1 MASAGS
7 RSGSRPEVWRKP
19 LSGGFRVLQVLC
31 LATGVV
37 GLVSLTVTPVDS
49 WFRNG
54 VGVLVGVLMAVV
66 LVWTVWF
73 GAGWAFLAVRGGQ
86 VRIGFTAVVWAR
98 PSFPLSAVAEVESVD
113 VNFLDHGG
121 RVVGGDPESMG
132 LLVTSGGAE
141 AVRFELWDG
150 STYLVTLR
158 RSDEV
163 VNRLREL
170 LHDGT

>member
-1 MASAGS
+1 MTPVRS
-7 RSGSRPEVWRKP
+7 RSGPRAEVWRKS
-19 LSGGFRVLQVLC
+19 LTGGFRVLQVLC

-37 GLVSLTVTPVDS
+37 GLVSLAATPVDS

-54 VGVLVGVLMAVV
+54 LGAVLGVLMVVV

-73 GAGWAFLAVRGGQ
+73 GAGWAFLAVHRGQ

-98 PSFPLSAVAEVESVD
+98 PSFPLSAVAAVESVD
-113 VNFLDHGG
+113 ADFLDHGG
-121 RVVGGDPESMG
+121 RVVGGDPAGEG
-132 LLVTSGGAE
+132 LLVTSGGVE
-141 AVRFELWDG
+141 AVRFQLWDG

-163 VNRLREL
+163 VVRLREL
-170 LHDGT
+170 LDGV